1 MKAKF
6 PKIRVGSGAY
16 IALVTVTVLLSVAY
30 VSFQQGA
37 KQDKYFG
44 PNSCRSAFTTIAD
57 QLDGSKDATAS
68 AIRGIDGAENKDA
81 EIKRLVQECLGEL
94 PEIESA
100 VPVTVPPTVKK

>member
-1 MKAKF
+1 MKVKLPKF
-6 PKIRVGSGAY
+6 KLGNGAY
-16 IALVTVTVLLSVAY
+16 FALVAVTVLLSVAY

-68 AIRGIDGAENKDA
+68 AIRGLDGVENKDA

-94 PEIESA
+94 PELQ
-100 VPVTVPPTVKK
+100 VPVTTVKK